1 MIAATTFVLS
11 VGISI
16 ILNYFY
22 KTTWKFYNYKTKIPT
37 GAGVLLIF
45 FFLYHS
51 YTNNLDIEIFIIIF
65 FASMLYW
72 IDDLRSLTASI
83 RFIIQFIT
91 GGLIGYMAALNNE
104 LLSIYYLLC
113 LIFTGGLINI
123 LFTNV
128 INFYDGLD
136 LNLSTLLI
144 IFSITNIFIF
154 NDNNNLLVQSII
166 ILGFVIGFS
175 VFNSISNNLF
185 FGDSGCFVIAS
196 YVTYLILNLILSF
209 DIKFVYFLIP
219 FALPLFDVL
228 YVVILRLYL
237 KENLLLRNYHH
248 LYHRTYFSTK
258 NKYYL
263 LNQVLNVI
271 IILICYNCLLF
282 FKINNL
288 ISIVFSICIITPIYY
303 LSIIKILKHREV
315 THGKE

>member
-22 KTTWKFYNYKTKIPT
+22 KTTWTFYSYKTKIPT

-51 YTNNLDIEIFIIIF
+51 YTNNLDTEIFIIIF

-91 GGLIGYMAALNNE
+91 GGLIGYIAALNHE
-104 LLSIYYLLC
+104 FLSIFYLLC

-154 NDNNNLLVQSII
+154 NDNNNLVVQSII

-185 FGDSGCFVIAS
+185 FGDSGCFVISS

-209 DIKFVYFLIP
+209 NINFVYFLIP

-248 LYHRTYFSTK
+248 LYHRTYFATK

-263 LNQVLNVI
+263 LNQVLNVMM
-271 IILICYNCLLF
+271 ILICYNCLLF
-282 FKINNL
+282 FKIDNL
-288 ISIVFSICIITPIYY
+288 ISIVFSIFIITPIYY
-303 LSIIKILKHREV
+303 LSIIKFLKHREM
-315 THGKE
+315 THGKD